1 MIKSVK
7 FKTKLCV
14 SHLVS
19 CADNILTSFQ
29 SIYLSKVPVTIFHV
43 DEIRNPH
50 SKSLEFHNP
59 HSIEANNPVVLTAYE
74 SFRVKLVNSNT
85 MDTAKS
91 KKL

>member
-1 MIKSVK
+1 MFTVEAKY
-7 FKTKLCV
+7 F
-14 SHLVS
+14 
-19 CADNILTSFQ
+19 NIFPV
-29 SIYLSKVPVTIFHV
+29 YLSKVPVTIFHV

-50 SKSLEFHNP
+50 SKSLEFHSP
-59 HSIEANNPVVLTAYE
+59 HSIEANNPVVLIVYA